1 MPGTEHPS
9 GPSAATLS
17 GPLLRYRVVAWI
29 TGLGLI
35 VLVLIAMPL
44 KYLADNATPVAII
57 GPVHGVLYLIYLVL
71 AFALATR
78 AGWSL
83 KGTLLILVAGTIP
96 FLSFVAERF
105 ATRAVRTAT
114 RL

>member
-1 MPGTEHPS
+1 MPGTEHS
-9 GPSAATLS
+9 AGPVASTLA
-17 GPLLRYRVVAWI
+17 GPLLRYRIIAWI

-35 VLVLIAMPL
+35 ALVLIAMPL
-44 KYLADNATPVAII
+44 KYFGDNATAVAII

-78 AGWSL
+78 AGWTI

-105 ATRAVRTAT
+105 ATRAIRTSA